1 MASPLT
7 KYQRQPKQS
16 IDLPSKGK
24 WYAPG
29 TLESFTE
36 LEVYSMTASDEIA
49 TKTPDTLL
57 SGNATASVIKNCIPS
72 IKNPWEIPMTD
83 VYTIL
88 SAIRMASYGDSISVN
103 NTCTECSEENKYDV
117 DLQNMIGHFSGGVFV
132 DEFELDN
139 VKFTLRPLNYK
150 ELNEINKFNFKCQRK
165 LVQSIPLMED
175 EDVQA
180 EATQQVYDELN
191 NLKVSTVS
199 TSVATIEI
207 NGEVEKNQNAISEFL
222 KSSES
227 KFYNKVEEMLIEN
240 NLAFAVPT
248 TKTTC
253 STCGHEADLNIE
265 MDYSNFFAQG

>member
-1 MASPLT
+1 
-7 KYQRQPKQS
+7 
-16 IDLPSKGK
+16 
-24 WYAPG
+24 
-29 TLESFTE
+29 
-36 LEVYSMTASDEIA
+36 
-49 TKTPDTLL
+49 
-57 SGNATASVIKNCIPS
+57 
-72 IKNPWEIPMTD
+72 
-83 VYTIL
+83 
-88 SAIRMASYGDSISVN
+88 
-103 NTCTECSEENKYDV
+103 
-117 DLQNMIGHFSGGVFV
+117 
-132 DEFELDN
+132 
-139 VKFTLRPLNYK
+139 
-150 ELNEINKFNFKCQRK
+150 
-165 LVQSIPLMED
+165 MED